1 MEANILNGRPWEIK
15 GRFKTFEEADKRRIQ
30 FKNKKNLQAKVK
42 KLKENYVVKVR
53 SAIVEKKKEKK
64 KEKKRG
70 ESRRRDKS
78 FYMLENFKAVDSDS

>member
-1 MEANILNGRPWEIK
+1 MEANTLNGRPWEIK
-15 GRFKTFEEADKRRIQ
+15 GRFKTFEEADKRRNQ
-30 FKNKKNLQAKVK
+30 FKNKKNLQVKVK

-53 SAIVEKKKEKK
+53 SAIVEKK

>member
-1 MEANILNGRPWEIK
+1 MEANPLYKRPWDIA
-15 GRFKTFEEADKRRIQ
+15 GRFDTFEQADRKRSQLKERQ
-30 FKNKKNLQAKVK
+30 DLQVKVK

-53 SAIVEKKKEKK
+53 STIVEKKKEKK

-78 FYMLENFKAVDSDS
+78 FYMLENYKAVNSDS